1 MSVISTNNLI
11 FLFYCSRAPMLHRAM
26 YTMYRSGEDLPLG
39 ESPMK
44 MAGRE
49 TYSLPATKPH
59 ALLVISQIRIAFI
72 HPSPQVPV
80 SVTLAYRGHA
90 LPAWQY
96 PSGRH
101 RYLRGRPRMT
111 SGPKSIGSVG
121 TTPVFPPRNP
131 FPHGTC
137 FRPCRDCPVSI
148 RLSSYRAL
156 QGAF

>member
-1 MSVISTNNLI
+1 MSVINTNNLI
-11 FLFYCSRAPMLHRAM
+11 FLFYCSRMQYALMLHKM
-26 YTMYRSGEDLPLG
+26 MYRVSETLPLG

-80 SVTLAYRGHA
+80 SVTLAFRSHA
-90 LPAWQY
+90 VTAWQY
-96 PSGRH
+96 LSGRH
-101 RYLRGRPRMT
+101 RYLRGRSRMT

-131 FPHGTC
+131 NPHGTC
-137 FRPCRDCPVSI
+137 FRPCRDCPGSI

-156 QGAF
+156 QGAS